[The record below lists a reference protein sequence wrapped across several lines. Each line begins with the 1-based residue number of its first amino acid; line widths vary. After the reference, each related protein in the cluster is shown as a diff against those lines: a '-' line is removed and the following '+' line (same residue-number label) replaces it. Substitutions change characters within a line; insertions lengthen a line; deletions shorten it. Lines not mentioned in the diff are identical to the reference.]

1 MKLEIKWINSA
12 NINLSRFYF
21 ILTIVYETNV
31 CKFEHNEVQTVPE
44 IDLPQSLG
52 NKSILYLTT
61 TIWPIT
67 AGIPEAEEKSV
78 PHACELPYFL
88 RRRQ

>member
-1 MKLEIKWINSA
+1 MKLEIKWINRA
-12 NINLSRFYF
+12 NINLNKFYF

-31 CKFEHNEVQTVPE
+31 CKFEHDEVQTVPE

>member
-1 MKLEIKWINSA
+1 MKLEIKWINRA
-12 NINLSRFYF
+12 NINLNKFYF

-31 CKFEHNEVQTVPE
+31 CKFEHDEVQTVPE
-44 IDLPQSLG
+44 IDLSQSLE
-52 NKSILYLTT
+52 NKSILYLTVN
-61 TIWPIT
+61 IWPIT
-67 AGIPEAEEKSV
+67 AGIPEVEEKSV